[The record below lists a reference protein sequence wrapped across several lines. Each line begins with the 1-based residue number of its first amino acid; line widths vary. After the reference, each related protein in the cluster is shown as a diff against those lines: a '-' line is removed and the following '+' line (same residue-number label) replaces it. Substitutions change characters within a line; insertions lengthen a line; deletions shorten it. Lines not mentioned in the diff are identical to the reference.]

1 MAEENIIN
9 ELTPY
14 DRLEIIRHKNRP
26 TIRDYLPLIF
36 TDFYEMH
43 GDRLFGDDGAIL
55 GGVGRFQGMPV
66 NTLHTSG
73 SGWFRKKCAGTSA
86 PVPSSFHCSR

>member
-66 NTLHTSG
+66 TVISEVKGRDILKTRLQTLQCPTPRATERH
-73 SGWFRKKCAGTSA
+73 
-86 PVPSSFHCSR
+86 